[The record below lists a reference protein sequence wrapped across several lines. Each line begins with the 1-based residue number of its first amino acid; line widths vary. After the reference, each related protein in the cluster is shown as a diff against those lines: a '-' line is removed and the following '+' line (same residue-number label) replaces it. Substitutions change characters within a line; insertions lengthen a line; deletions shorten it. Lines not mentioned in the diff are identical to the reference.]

1 MCNACYQDMKLLHT
15 ISATNGFQIKITN
28 KFELNSKINFRRM
41 QQQQI
46 KSKAENQAFDVQ

>member
-1 MCNACYQDMKLLHT
+1 MKLLHT